1 MNREVNYKF
10 TIRFPNGY
18 QKVKKIP
25 LQQHTLPFM
34 VMRLRQ
40 QYVKAFIDWQGE
52 NGDKGTTQIGAQ

>member
-1 MNREVNYKF
+1 MTREVDYKF

-25 LQQHTLPFM
+25 IQKHTLPFM

-40 QYVKAFIDWQGE
+40 QYVKAFIDWE
-52 NGDKGTTQIGAQ
+52 SVDGDKGTTELGAQ